1 VLRTDTG
8 RVISQMGSWTDLT
21 NRGRRTMRAWIVSQ
35 ALGSEF
41 RDLARLSQCAS
52 PINSACESAISA
64 VPQAPQS
71 GQAHTAPPRSSG

>member
-1 VLRTDTG
+1 
-8 RVISQMGSWTDLT
+8 
-21 NRGRRTMRAWIVSQ
+21 MRAWIVSQ